1 MTEEIPVFDR
11 RDIIL
16 PIVQSADEWAP
27 GRPRIKSNGIQ
38 LRLPNDGPDIE
49 WRQAAQAARLTS
61 NAFRGQHANDNE
73 DWPLAKLLRTE
84 RNDLCLALAE
94 RYRALHDTATMP
106 TQLIGRE
113 ATDLFLVHR
122 EDGGGKSKG
131 VKVIIGRKANLDTPA
146 KRVVMAGVD
155 GKAMGAPVPK
165 KWNGD
170 WPILAAIDAK
180 RELAILRARLAYV
193 PKILD
198 AFEWAVCDGMTLEA
212 IGRRLG
218 AGSKGAKGEA
228 RARIFDG
235 FEIVDRFWRGR
246 RRAAA

>member
-11 RDIIL
+11 RDTLL
-16 PIVQSADEWAP
+16 PIVESADEWAP
-27 GRPRIKSNGIQ
+27 VRTRIRCQGEPVLQ
-38 LRLPNDGPDIE
+38 QNDGPSEEHRIRAGVA
-49 WRQAAQAARLTS
+49 WYS
-61 NAFRGQHANDNE
+61 SHHFRGQHANDNE

-94 RYRALHDTATMP
+94 RYRALHDAAAMP

-113 ATDLFLVHR
+113 ATNLFLVHR
-122 EDGGGKSKG
+122 EDESGKSKG
-131 VKVIIGRKANLDTPA
+131 VKVVSGRKANLDTPA
-146 KRVVMAGVD
+146 KRITMAGIV
-155 GKAMGAPVPK
+155 KPNAVPVPK

-170 WPILAAIDAK
+170 EPILAAIDAR

-198 AFEWAVCDGMTLEA
+198 AFEWAVCDGLTLET
-212 IGRRLG
+212 IGKRLG

-246 RRAAA
+246 RRVAA